1 ESLLK
6 RALLAKDIGK
16 LLPGHGGI
24 LDRMD
29 SFVLTFPLFYYFVLY
44 VVK

>member
-1 ESLLK
+1 MIK
-6 RALLAKDIGK
+6 RVSGKKDSSR

-29 SFVLTFPLFYYFVLY
+29 SLLFVFPCMWLY
-44 VVK
+44 AKWME